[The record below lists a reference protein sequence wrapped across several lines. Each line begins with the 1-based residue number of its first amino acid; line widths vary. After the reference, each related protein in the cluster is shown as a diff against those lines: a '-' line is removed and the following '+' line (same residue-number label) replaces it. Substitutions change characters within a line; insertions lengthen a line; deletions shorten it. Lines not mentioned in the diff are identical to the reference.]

1 MNCAFSVLLPFTC
14 LAKRASTKTGITEK
28 GNSYTIKIKKYS
40 EKKTFYFAFTLI
52 IDLCFLFYRIVM
64 NSASIFIRI
73 AYFVNRISYFS
84 VERTAYSR

>member
-1 MNCAFSVLLPFTC
+1 MNCALSVLLPFAC
-14 LAKRASTKTGITEK
+14 LAKRVSTKTGITEK

-64 NSASIFIRI
+64 NSASILFVSRI
-73 AYFVNRISYFS
+73 LADS
-84 VERTAYSR
+84 V